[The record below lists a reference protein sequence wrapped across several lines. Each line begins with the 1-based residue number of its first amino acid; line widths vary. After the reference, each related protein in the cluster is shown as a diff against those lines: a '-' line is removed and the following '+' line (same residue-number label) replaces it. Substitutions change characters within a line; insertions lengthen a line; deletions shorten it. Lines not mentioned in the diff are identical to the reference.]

1 METIN
6 QGEKSMKPELLTNR
20 DAAIT
25 THDEEN
31 VRARAYELYEVRGR
45 IDGHAEEDWLQ
56 AEGEVAGSN
65 ERKDVRAST
74 SKITVKIVGEA

>member
-6 QGEKSMKPELLTNR
+6 EGETSMKPELLTNR

-25 THDEEN
+25 THDEKN

-45 IDGHAEEDWLQ
+45 INGHAEEDWLQ

-65 ERKDVRAST
+65 ERKAVRASG

>member
-1 METIN
+1 MQTIN
-6 QGEKSMKPELLTNR
+6 QGENSMKPELLPKR

-25 THDEEN
+25 THDEH

-56 AEGEVAGSN
+56 AEGEAAESN
-65 ERKDVRAST
+65 ERKPS
-74 SKITVKIVGEA
+74 